1 MGIQETEFC
10 SVDWTTA
17 VTGCSASQ
25 CAFDIYVSQGFSDV
39 EVAAI
44 LSVIQTANDLLGGP
58 VLTWRCISDT
68 PGFVRG
74 KTGMIIEA
82 APQDAQNTSPH
93 TMVVVGGSKHQ
104 RPIWMRQV
112 RALQHKMLPVVLLSE
127 AATLYIQNT
136 RPAGRVTTHWRDVA
150 QLEETGHYPNLTTR
164 LSERSNGVITAAG
177 GSSTTEL
184 MIGMISSFLT
194 AEQVAEMGNRLL
206 LGNIRKSHA
215 EQPKDIAQNTCLF
228 DPQIVQVLRIME
240 DNVSDPLP
248 MSILARQVGISTRQ
262 LERVFRAA
270 LKETP
275 ARFYKRLRAKR
286 ARVMIE
292 ETLLPLIDV
301 AVATGFGSNGTLSK
315 ALKDEYGMTASKMR
329 ARKSVDLLA
338 FQ

>member
-1 MGIQETEFC
+1 MGIRETEFC
-10 SVDWTTA
+10 SVDWIA
-17 VTGCSASQ
+17 PVTGGAASQ
-25 CAFDIYVSQGFSDV
+25 CAFDIYVSEGFSDV

-44 LSVIQTANDLLGGP
+44 LSIMQTANDLLGQP
-58 VLTWRCISDT
+58 VFSWRCISDT
-68 PGFVRG
+68 QGFVRG
-74 KTGMIIEA
+74 RTGMIIDA
-82 APQDAQNTSPH
+82 VSLDAQNPSPH

-104 RPIWMRQV
+104 CPYWMRQV
-112 RALQHKMLPVVLLSE
+112 RTAQRKMLPVVLLSE
-127 AATLYIQNT
+127 AATLYIQKS
-136 RPAGRVTTHWRDVA
+136 RPNGRVTTHWRDVA
-150 QLEETGHYPNLTTR
+150 QLEETGHYPNLSTR
-164 LSERSNGVITAAG
+164 LSEKSNGVITAAG

-184 MIGMISSFLT
+184 MLGMISSFLT

-215 EQPKDIAQNTCLF
+215 EQPKDIAQNTSLF

-248 MSILARQVGISTRQ
+248 MSALARQVGISTRQ

-270 LKETP
+270 LKQTP

-301 AVATGFGSNGTLSK
+301 AVATGFGSNCTLSK

-338 FQ
+338 FR